1 MRQSEAC
8 LPDVIRA
15 RLGKADDM
23 NTTQIRNK
31 EIKRN
36 ENAFEDMYGSGMAAP
51 DINYIY
57 HRTFCLPTAEDRYFG
72 ANAQEISSPG
82 WTFFPESM
90 EDVPPAS
97 GRKVALSQAEE
108 AELFLRYNYARYRL
122 SKLVAAQKKRFSQL
136 RLEKMGLWF
145 ERIRRIRETIVSA
158 NMALVLAMAKR
169 TRIPNAEF
177 SEMISEGNMAML
189 RAVEKFDASRGF
201 KFSTY
206 ACRAIIKSFNR
217 LAGKTGR
224 YRQHFP
230 VEFDPDLEKSDYDIK
245 KHQIQQ
251 DESVSSLKEI
261 LASNSAKLSDLEMR
275 IVNERFAIGTD
286 AHRGRTL
293 AEVGRI
299 VGLTNERVRQIQN
312 LALDKIR
319 VALDEQCLAV

>member
-1 MRQSEAC
+1 MTTS
-8 LPDVIRA
+8 IRDA
-15 RLGKADDM
+15 NRSTGG
-23 NTTQIRNK
+23 
-31 EIKRN
+31 
-36 ENAFEDMYGSGMAAP
+36 FEESYGIGIAAT
-51 DINYIY
+51 DAKCVY
-57 HRTFCLPTAEDRYFG
+57 HRAFSLPSAGDRFFG
-72 ANAQEISSPG
+72 PQAPTINTPG

-90 EDVPPAS
+90 EDIAPVS
-97 GRKVALSQAEE
+97 GRKVSLSHADET
-108 AELFLRYNYARYRL
+108 ELFFRYNYARYRL
-122 SKLVAAQKKRFSQL
+122 GKLIEAQQRRFSRL
-136 RLEKMGLWF
+136 RLEQMGLWF
-145 ERIRRIRETIVSA
+145 GRIRRIRESIASA

-169 TRIPNAEF
+169 ARIPNVEF

-230 VEFDPDLEKSDYDIK
+230 VEFDPELEKSDYDVK
-245 KHQIQQ
+245 RHQMQQ
-251 DESVSSLKEI
+251 DESVSSLRDI
-261 LASNSAKLSDLEMR
+261 LASNSARLSDLEMK
-275 IVNERFAIGTD
+275 IVNERFALGTE